1 MGQKVNPNGF
11 RLVTRKR
18 WISNWFAGKQDFG
31 DQIGEDKKIRACLVA
46 KPACQGVSR
55 IQIKRMSGKI
65 EVTIFTSR
73 PGLVIGKKGAEI
85 DVLKNELRTLT
96 GKEVWIEVEEIKR
109 PDLDAKLVADAI
121 AKQLERRI
129 PFRRILKKAMQ
140 TTMDAG
146 AAGIK
151 VQVSGRIGGAEIA
164 RVEWY
169 KEGRIPLHTLRSDID
184 YAQGRAETTYGS
196 IGVKVWIN
204 KGEEVFSAPKQQITA
219 MGA

>member
-1 MGQKVNPNGF
+1 MGQKVSPTGF
-11 RLVTRKR
+11 RLVRRKK
-18 WISNWFAGKQDFG
+18 WLSTWFANKQEFG
-31 DQIGEDKKIRACLVA
+31 SLIGEDRKIRQYLVK
-46 KPACQGVSR
+46 KPACQGASR
-55 IQIKRMSGKI
+55 FVIKRMSGKI
-65 EVTIFTSR
+65 EVTIMTAR

-85 DVLKNELRTLT
+85 DVLKNELRHLT

-109 PDLDAKLVADAI
+109 PDLDAKLVADGI

-140 TTMDAG
+140 TSMDAG

-169 KEGRIPLHTLRSDID
+169 KEGRIPLHTLRADID
-184 YAQGRAETTYGS
+184 YSEGRAETTYGS

-204 KGEEVFSAPKQQITA
+204 KGEEVIASNKPAVA
-219 MGA
+219 GA